1 MSYYPNQF
9 IEPASSLFVA
19 FCVNDFIAL
28 VKNYVSSREFYMDV
42 F

>member
-1 MSYYPNQF
+1 MSYYPNT
-9 IEPASSLFVA
+9 SSLFVA
-19 FCVNDFIAL
+19 FCINDFVAF